1 MPQLPLAAQP
11 RRRFLEYWH
20 CLYQYCYGG
29 ISRDSSIPNSL
40 YNAMRKKCYRTCLKR
55 IEQHPHDIFAMNCAA
70 SIGGRVYLNRF
81 GEYLFGN
88 EAVVEKHTM
97 LSGRDEQA
105 AADGEEGDGE
115 ERDGEE

>member
-1 MPQLPLAAQP
+1 
-11 RRRFLEYWH
+11 
-20 CLYQYCYGG
+20 
-29 ISRDSSIPNSL
+29 
-40 YNAMRKKCYRTCLKR
+40 MRSKTKIDTCLKR
-55 IEQHPHDIFAMNCAA
+55 IELHPHDIFAMNCAA
-70 SIGGRVYLNRF
+70 SLGGRVNLNRF

-115 ERDGEE
+115 EGDGEE

>member
-1 MPQLPLAAQP
+1 
-11 RRRFLEYWH
+11 
-20 CLYQYCYGG
+20 
-29 ISRDSSIPNSL
+29 
-40 YNAMRKKCYRTCLKR
+40 
-55 IEQHPHDIFAMNCAA
+55 MNCAA
-70 SIGGRVYLNRF
+70 SLGGRVNLNRF

-115 ERDGEE
+115 EGDGEE

>member
-1 MPQLPLAAQP
+1 
-11 RRRFLEYWH
+11 
-20 CLYQYCYGG
+20 
-29 ISRDSSIPNSL
+29 
-40 YNAMRKKCYRTCLKR
+40 
-55 IEQHPHDIFAMNCAA
+55 MNCAA
-70 SIGGRVYLNRF
+70 SLGGRVNLNRF

-115 ERDGEE
+115 EGDGEEWPPQRATIIAPNRKTQFFEGFFYRKTQLF

>member
-1 MPQLPLAAQP
+1 MILALPLSVLL
-11 RRRFLEYWH
+11 RRHIPRFLHPQQPLQRHAQE
-20 CLYQYCYGG
+20 G
-29 ISRDSSIPNSL
+29 
-40 YNAMRKKCYRTCLKR
+40 YRTCLKR

-70 SIGGRVYLNRF
+70 SLGGRVNLNRF

-115 ERDGEE
+115 EGDGEE

>member
-1 MPQLPLAAQP
+1 MRLYLAH
-11 RRRFLEYWH
+11 L
-20 CLYQYCYGG
+20 LCYFA
-29 ISRDSSIPNSL
+29 SKRTKQRSYEEQNE
-40 YNAMRKKCYRTCLKR
+40 NRYRTCLKR

-70 SIGGRVYLNRF
+70 SIGGRVNLNRF

-115 ERDGEE
+115 EGDGEE